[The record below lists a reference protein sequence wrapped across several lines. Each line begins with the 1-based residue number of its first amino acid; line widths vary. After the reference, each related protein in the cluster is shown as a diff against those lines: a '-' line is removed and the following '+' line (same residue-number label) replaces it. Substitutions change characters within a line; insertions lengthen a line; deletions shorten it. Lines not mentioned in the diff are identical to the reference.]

1 MKEYNTVWNKIYS
14 LLLVLFGVCF
24 AVVEKDIT
32 FMIFILIVAV
42 ALFFC
47 DENMIGDWI
56 FWVKI
61 RGHFRF

>member
-47 DENMIGDWI
+47 DENMIGD
-56 FWVKI
+56 
-61 RGHFRF
+61 